1 MEISEVRVKLIGNP
15 TDRLKAFA
23 SVTLDGDFVIRD
35 IKVIDGTD
43 GVFVAMPS
51 RKLADRCPKCKCKN
65 HLRAKYCNECGTS
78 LDKSRVPRDS
88 MGRVKLHADIAHP
101 INSACRQR
109 LQERIVEAYKT
120 ESDSS
125 TKPGYQP
132 RSDDDDFDYEDA
144 SDLETIEV
152 EGDADEP
159 AMETDDDSD
168 SDSDSGDD
176 SDSDSDS
183 GDDSDSDS
191 DDDSDS
197 DSDVDLDGGYASLI
211 AELRRDAA
219 DRRGGPKKEERA
231 APDRSRDRK
240 EPRDE
245 AVGKKPVKR
254 VEPAPPQAAPVSK
267 RDAVDRPIGVDDFG
281 AGIL

>member
-51 RKLADRCPKCKCKN
+51 RKLAERCPKCKCKN
-65 HLRAKYCNECGTS
+65 HLRAKYCNECGAS
-78 LDKSRVPRDS
+78 LEKNRLPRDK

-101 INSACRQR
+101 INTACRQQ

-120 ESDSS
+120 ESELSIE
-125 TKPGYQP
+125 PGYEPQ
-132 RSDDDDFDYEDA
+132 SDVDEFDDDVEPTAHVDDSPQLVE
-144 SDLETIEV
+144 ETIEDEDDTDTDT
-152 EGDADEP
+152 EG
-159 AMETDDDSD
+159 ETETE
-168 SDSDSGDD
+168 SG
-176 SDSDSDS
+176 
-183 GDDSDSDS
+183 
-191 DDDSDS
+191 
-197 DSDVDLDGGYASLI
+197 GGYADLI

-219 DRRGGPKKEERA
+219 DRRGSHGRGDRSEPTVRRDKHGKKELVKEEKAAVPDEPKAKPRPTPVRREPKPERSVA
-231 APDRSRDRK
+231 AQ
-240 EPRDE
+240 
-245 AVGKKPVKR
+245 
-254 VEPAPPQAAPVSK
+254 PAET
-267 RDAVDRPIGVDDFG
+267 IETDDFG

>member
-51 RKLADRCPKCKCKN
+51 RKLAERCPKCKCKN
-65 HLRAKYCNECGTS
+65 HLRAKYCNECGAS
-78 LDKSRVPRDS
+78 LDKNRLPRDK

-101 INSACRQR
+101 INTACRQQ

-120 ESDSS
+120 ESELASE
-125 TKPGYQP
+125 PGYEPQ
-132 RSDDDDFDYEDA
+132 SDVEEFD
-144 SDLETIEV
+144 
-152 EGDADEP
+152 GDAEP
-159 AMETDDDSD
+159 AAAVDGSAEPDEETTETETE
-168 SDSDSGDD
+168 SG
-176 SDSDSDS
+176 
-183 GDDSDSDS
+183 
-191 DDDSDS
+191 
-197 DSDVDLDGGYASLI
+197 GGYADLI

-219 DRRGGPKKEERA
+219 DRRDSHGRN
-231 APDRSRDRK
+231 DRSTTVADDDV
-240 EPRDE
+240 EEVEVADVAVRDE
-245 AVGKKPVKR
+245 PQEKT
-254 VEPAPPQAAPVSK
+254 EPAPVRREPVPDQSVA
-267 RDAVDRPIGVDDFG
+267 DQSADVDDFG